1 MMKKLKPMTAS
12 PKTELLSALA
22 WVRTFRG
29 ELSMLDTEQRAYAD
43 QEEREIL
50 ALLSKTE
57 A

>member
-1 MMKKLKPMTAS
+1 MTAS